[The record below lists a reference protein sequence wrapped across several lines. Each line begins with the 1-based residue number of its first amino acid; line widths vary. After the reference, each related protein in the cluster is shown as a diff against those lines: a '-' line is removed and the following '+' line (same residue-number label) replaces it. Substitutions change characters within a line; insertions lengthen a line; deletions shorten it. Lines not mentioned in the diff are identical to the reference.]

1 MPSSSE
7 FTTTSAAYDASLAS
21 FFVRLLA
28 DYVAPRDLPA
38 AKLFE
43 QCGLD
48 PAVLDDA
55 DERIGYLDFLQ
66 LCETASRH
74 LDDPCLGIHLGQHMQ
89 PGYLGAY
96 GFALMSSR
104 TAREILPQV
113 SRYSRLAIGAGHNV
127 VEIRDDELIRYWRLD
142 FDDAPAT
149 RRHLDELVMASW
161 LSMVRRIAGDLADQV
176 MPRWASFRSSP
187 ADPAPYEAYFRC
199 PLRFGADEDAMG
211 FDAAYLDMPLQQ
223 GNAEVRQSLTLICE
237 QQHAVLDTSA
247 TPAWL
252 RDLQK
257 LVSGSLADGAIELGE
272 AAGKLGVA
280 PAALRA
286 RLAVRGLSYRKLV
299 DELRHDLALSYLDD
313 PRLSLVDIAY
323 LLGYSEQ
330 SAFQR
335 AFKRRT
341 GQTPGAYRN
350 S

>member
-1 MPSSSE
+1 MPSSSD
-7 FTTTSAAYDASLAS
+7 FAPANAAHNASIAS

-28 DYVAPRDLPA
+28 DYVAPRDLPVA
-38 AKLFE
+38 QLFE

-55 DERIGYLDFLQ
+55 DERIGYLDFLR
-66 LCETASRH
+66 LCEQASRH
-74 LDDPCLGIHLGQHMQ
+74 LDDPCLGLHLGQQMQ

-96 GFALMSSR
+96 GFTLMSSR

-113 SRYSRLAIGAGHNV
+113 TRYSRLAVGAGHNV
-127 VEIRDDELIRYWRLD
+127 IDTRDDELIRYWRLD

-149 RRHLDELVMASW
+149 RRHLDELVMASG
-161 LSMVRRIAGDLADQV
+161 LAMMRRIAGDLADQII
-176 MPRWASFRSSP
+176 PRWASFRSSP
-187 ADPAPYEAYFRC
+187 ADPAPYETYFRC
-199 PLRFGADEDAMG
+199 PLRFGSDEDAMG
-211 FDAAYLDMPLQQ
+211 FDIAYLDVPLQQ
-223 GNAEVRQSLTLICE
+223 GNAEVRQSLNLLCE
-237 QQHAVLDTSA
+237 QQLARLDTSTA
-247 TPAWL
+247 PAWL

-257 LVSGSLADGAIELGE
+257 LISGSLADGAVELGE
-272 AAGKLGVA
+272 AAGKLGMA
-280 PAALRA
+280 PATLRA
-286 RLAVRGLSYRKLV
+286 RLTARGLTYRGLV
-299 DELRHDLALSYLDD
+299 DELRHDLALSYLND

-341 GQTPGAYRN
+341 GQTPGRYRK